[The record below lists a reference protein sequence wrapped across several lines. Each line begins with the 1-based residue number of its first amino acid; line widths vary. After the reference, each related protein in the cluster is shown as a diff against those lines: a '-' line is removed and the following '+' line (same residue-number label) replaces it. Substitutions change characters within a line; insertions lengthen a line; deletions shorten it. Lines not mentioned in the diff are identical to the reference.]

1 VAIRYEEGFS
11 LASAGFFNLLN
22 KEIDRMSRFKLFD
35 EVTGEVKNLDDYR
48 IRHRN
53 QDEAYKRVRAK
64 EGRKSEFIFGNMLN
78 IPDVI
83 AKIDDKHCGHLLYLQ
98 TYIDYEGVLVM
109 ANREKTPMTK
119 RDIQTVLGLQK
130 SAFYDFYNA
139 MIDNEIMFEEDDKYR
154 INPQY
159 HFRGTT
165 DNNYVIKSFTAK
177 VRALYNPRNA
187 NKLGFIYKLLPFI
200 HLETNT
206 VCSNPFEQNV
216 ESIVQLSKKDIAD
229 LTGVS
234 EKTVYNYL
242 RKMKLGDEF
251 VFAEIRRGNT
261 RYYKLNP
268 FIFYRKNG
276 QPDATLREMFRLG
289 FSGK

>member
-1 VAIRYEEGFS
+1 MGALRVIHVE
-11 LASAGFFNLLN
+11 
-22 KEIDRMSRFKLFD
+22 
-35 EVTGEVKNLDDYR
+35 TGEDFSENYR
-48 IRHRN
+48 LRHKN
-53 QDEAYKRVRAK
+53 QDEAFKSVSK
-64 EGRKSEFIFGNMLN
+64 DGRKNEFTFGNMLN

-98 TYIDYEGVLVM
+98 TYIDYKGTLVT
-109 ANREKTPMTK
+109 ATRQKEPMTK
-119 RDIQTVLGLQK
+119 RDIQAVLGLQK
-130 SAFYDFYNA
+130 SAFYEFFNA
-139 MIDNEIMFEEDDKYR
+139 MIDNEIIDEDNGEYR
-154 INPQY
+154 INPSY
-159 HFRGTT
+159 HFRGKT
-165 DNNYVIKSFTAK
+165 DNKFVIKTFTAK
-177 VRALYNPRNA
+177 VRALYKPRNA

-206 VCSNPFEQNV
+206 VCANPYENDV
-216 ESIVQLSKKDIAD
+216 EKTIQLSKQEIAE

-234 EKTVYNYL
+234 EKTIFTYL

-261 RYYKLNP
+261 KYYKLNP

>member
-1 VAIRYEEGFS
+1 
-11 LASAGFFNLLN
+11 LT
-22 KEIDRMSRFKLFD
+22 KLRVVD
-35 EVTGEVKNLDDYR
+35 LDTGEDLSESYTL
-48 IRHRN
+48 RHRK
-53 QDEAYKRVRAK
+53 QDEAFRRIQAK
-64 EGRKSEFIFGNMLN
+64 EGRKSEFTFGNMLN
-78 IPDVI
+78 IPEVI

-98 TYIDYEGVLVM
+98 TYIDYKGVLVKSS
-109 ANREKTPMTK
+109 RDKVPMNK
-119 RDIQTVLGLQK
+119 HDMQAVLGVQK
-130 SAFYDFYNA
+130 SAFYEFYNA
-139 MIDNEIMFEEDDKYR
+139 MIDHAIIFKEGEIYR
-154 INPQY
+154 INPEY

-165 DNNYVIKSFTAK
+165 DNIFVIKTFSAK
-177 VRALYNPRNA
+177 VRALYTARNA
-187 NKLGFIYKLLPFI
+187 SKLGFVYKLLPFI

-206 VCSNPFEQNV
+206 VCANPFEQSV
-216 ESIVQLSKKDIAD
+216 DAIVQLSKKEIAD

-234 EKTVYNYL
+234 EKTVYSYL

-261 RYYKLNP
+261 KYYKLNP